1 MDAMKKLL
9 AFLCVW
15 FLSLGAS
22 ASPANQDVRA
32 LIETCIHAEA
42 RRRAIPPEL
51 LLAIAKVESGL
62 NWRAVNVNRDGS
74 YDIGVMQINSRHLP
88 RLERLGITREMLWH
102 PCVNVAVGAWILHEF
117 IAIYGMNWTA
127 VAAYNTGNP
136 AKKPEA
142 AKKYAVKVHDKYTR
156 LAGLR

>member
-1 MDAMKKLL
+1 MKKIL
-9 AFLCVW
+9 AFLCV
-15 FLSLGAS
+15 FLLSHGAP
-22 ASPANQDVRA
+22 ASTASQDVRS
-32 LIETCIHAEA
+32 LIEACIYTEA
-42 RRRAIPPEL
+42 QRRAIPPEL

-88 RLERLGITREMLWH
+88 RLARFGITREMLWH
-102 PCVNVAVGAWILHEF
+102 PCVNVTVGAWILHEF

-142 AKKYAVKVHDKYTR
+142 AKKYAARVYHNYTR